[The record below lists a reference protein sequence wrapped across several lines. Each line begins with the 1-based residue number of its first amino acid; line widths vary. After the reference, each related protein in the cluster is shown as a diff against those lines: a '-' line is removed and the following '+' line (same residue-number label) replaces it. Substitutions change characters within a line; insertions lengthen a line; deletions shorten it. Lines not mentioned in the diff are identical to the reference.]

1 MGDKPVCTGPF
12 ELTEWRR
19 GDRVIFKRFAEHW
32 RPGVDGQPRPYA
44 DGVEMRWI
52 VDLAVQMVE
61 LKAGTLDL
69 IVDPLAKDIPGLK
82 ASPEFN
88 LVPTPWMSQM
98 RQIFFNEKAGPFAG
112 PDKLKL
118 RQAAAHAIDRDALVK
133 SIGLGTGKPACY
145 VVGEG
150 QLGYDP
156 SVPCYNTNPEKAKQ
170 LLTEAGYPNGMDATL
185 TVVARQPDIPQGEVV
200 KAALDKVGIRTKL
213 DNIERLAWVSRTQS
227 CLHDFSTHISA
238 YRADTDVIF
247 SHRFMTGGPGNY
259 ACLDNKELNECILE
273 GRRTTDETKRHEVYK
288 RCLTLQYNL
297 AYFIPMWAPDRYDVY
312 TKNLRG
318 MRPYF
323 EAINFW
329 ADMWKE

>member
-1 MGDKPVCTGPF
+1 
-12 ELTEWRR
+12 
-19 GDRVIFKRFAEHW
+19 
-32 RPGVDGQPRPYA
+32 
-44 DGVEMRWI
+44 
-52 VDLAVQMVE
+52 
-61 LKAGTLDL
+61 
-69 IVDPLAKDIPGLK
+69 
-82 ASPEFN
+82 
-88 LVPTPWMSQM
+88 M

-185 TVVARQPDIPQGEVV
+185 TVV
-200 KAALDKVGIRTKL
+200 